1 MNKFSL
7 NKFSK
12 NLVNVFS
19 FQKIIKCHF
28 LLLTLAMVSLFFVNE
43 TNAQIS
49 ITSVGTAFTENFDG
63 MGTSATATLPT
74 GFKLGSD
81 WATSTSATTVSSFSS
96 VTTAPTAGGLYNFGN
111 GTSTTTERALAILNT
126 GSYTSPK
133 SIILKITNNTGGTI
147 STINISFDY
156 EKYRS
161 GSRAFDWTFF
171 HGSTSAPSIAETA
184 GNNSYTADG
193 GNTTMFNPPTS
204 INKSFT
210 LTGLSIP
217 TGGDYYF
224 RWTFTGNGGSSNGQ
238 AIGIDNFSLTVSAPP
253 TVTSPTVSSITTNS
267 AILGA
272 TVASFGSASSI
283 SARGT
288 VFKTSAGATITD
300 NPLAEGNTTTGA
312 FTQTR
317 SLSPETR
324 YYFKGYATSSV
335 GTGFSPE
342 SDFYTLSNAPLL
354 QATSLSATAFS
365 ASQIDLN
372 WVSADFPTSG
382 ATEKRYLLLRATSPN
397 VPVFTGTNGNAP
409 TVDANT
415 TIVNQ
420 NISYLS
426 QSASA
431 TGLDQNIEYNFL
443 LIPYTWNGANAAT
456 YNYLTASAPTTTG
469 TTSGS
474 IAANLS
480 NTIASST
487 SI

>member
-1 MNKFSL
+1 
-7 NKFSK
+7 
-12 NLVNVFS
+12 
-19 FQKIIKCHF
+19 
-28 LLLTLAMVSLFFVNE
+28 MVSLFFVNE